1 MERSKQEDIFM
12 RELDRRIDQLA
23 AEFELDSY
31 FVLGYLARTMH
42 RIQRDM
48 DVEDEQSDKNS
59 DD

>member
-1 MERSKQEDIFM
+1 MERDKQEDIFM

-31 FVLGYLARTMH
+31 FVLGYLARTIH

-48 DVEDEQSDKNS
+48 DVEDEQIENEKE
-59 DD
+59 